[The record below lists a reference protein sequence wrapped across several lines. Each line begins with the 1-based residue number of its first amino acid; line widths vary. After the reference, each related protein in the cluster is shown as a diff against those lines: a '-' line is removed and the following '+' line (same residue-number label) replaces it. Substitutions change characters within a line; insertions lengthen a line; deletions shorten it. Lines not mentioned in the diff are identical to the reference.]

1 MLALLLVPLLALA
14 PAALAHGVVSSV
26 IIDGKTYSGNLP
38 NARKADSVIRQV
50 STQDPT
56 KGATNAAV
64 NCGPD
69 ASPATLVADANPG
82 SIIEFD
88 WTGGDGKSNWPHD
101 TGPMIT
107 YMASCGSTT
116 CDKFDSTTAKW
127 FKIDEVGR
135 VASGKWGQADLQSGK
150 TAKVTIPNTLA
161 SGNYLIRH
169 EIIALHL
176 ANSMGGAEFYPSC
189 TQLRVGGSQSGAPTS
204 SELVSLPGAYSDN
217 DPGIFAPN
225 VFEPDFQYE
234 FPGPKVAAFVS
245 GTPSASDESDDDDT
259 EATNSGGLPVST
271 TTGQA
276 AGTATGAASTAAS
289 GKATATGTKTSSA
302 KPTAT
307 SASNNSSSGN
317 SGKQC
322 KLKKKP
328 ASSAASPSSTPT
340 VDANVVQY
348 RPRHIS
354 RVMRNLK
361 IGSSY

>member
-1 MLALLLVPLLALA
+1 MLALLLIPLLVA
-14 PAALAHGVVSSV
+14 PAALHT
-26 IIDGKTYSGNLP
+26 TYSGNLP
-38 NARKADSVIRQV
+38 NARKADSIIRQV

-56 KGATNAAV
+56 KGATNPAV

-69 ASPATLVADANPG
+69 AGPATLVGNANPG

-101 TGPMIT
+101 TGPMLT

-127 FKIDEVGR
+127 FKIDQVGL

-150 TAKVTIPNTLA
+150 TAKVTIPTTLA
-161 SGNYLIRH
+161 PGNYLIRH

-176 ANSMGGAEFYPSC
+176 AVTKGGAEFYPSC
-189 TQLRVGGSQSGAPTS
+189 TQLTIGGSQSGQPTS
-204 SELVSLPGAYSDN
+204 DELVSLPGAYSDT
-217 DPGIFAPN
+217 DPGIFNPAIFDPGLKY
-225 VFEPDFQYE
+225 Q

-245 GTPSASDESDDDDT
+245 GTPSASGESDNDDT
-259 EATNSGGLPVST
+259 EASNSDGLPDAT
-271 TTGQA
+271 TAGQA
-276 AGTATGAASTAAS
+276 AGTATGGATSGTASGTAA
-289 GKATATGTKTSSA
+289 ATGTKTRTSSS

-307 SASNNSSSGN
+307 SASNNASSGN

-322 KLKKKP
+322 KIKKKSSS
-328 ASSAASPSSTPT
+328 SSAATASGTPA

-354 RVMRNLK
+354 RVMRSLK
-361 IGSSY
+361 LGSTY